1 MIDTESYPRAWEE
14 AFARGCLTETV
25 SRCKACEEPLCQHP
39 DPVFAGIIPASD
51 AHPTTSEAR

>member
-1 MIDTESYPRAWEE
+1 MIDTISEPGSWAR

-51 AHPTTSEAR
+51 SHATTSEAR